1 MITADYHNDDN
12 DYNINVIMMLI
23 MIGLMCKATMMIL

>member
-1 MITADYHNDDN
+1 MITADHHNDDN